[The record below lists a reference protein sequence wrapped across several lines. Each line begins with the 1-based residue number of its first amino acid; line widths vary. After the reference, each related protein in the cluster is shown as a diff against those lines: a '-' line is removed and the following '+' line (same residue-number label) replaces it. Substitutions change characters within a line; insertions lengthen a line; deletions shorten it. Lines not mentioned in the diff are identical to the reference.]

1 MTVGFIVESTDYR
14 LVFEDPK
21 YAGLEVTMRGMNTGA
36 MLDLMA
42 LAGSVDMGN
51 LDKVSLMDQAGPIQD
66 ILNMVIDN
74 LVSWNV
80 QTMHDGQV
88 ADVPPTREGVRR
100 QPVTLIMD
108 IVHAWTSAMSVSG
121 PLEQPSP
128 NGAPSPVESTLAA
141 LSSPNP
147 PNSP

>member
-1 MTVGFIVESTDYR
+1 VGFIVEHTDYK

-42 LAGSVDMGN
+42 LAGSVDMSN
-51 LDKVSLMDQAGPIQD
+51 LDKARLSDQAGPIRD

-74 LVSWNV
+74 LVAWNV

-88 ADVPPTREGVRR
+88 TDVPPTRDGVRR
-100 QPVTLIMD
+100 QPITMVMD
-108 IVHAWTSAMSVSG
+108 IVHAWTGAMSVAG
-121 PLEQPSP
+121 PLEQPSTD
-128 NGAPSPVESTLAA
+128 GAPSPVESTLAA
-141 LSSPNP
+141 LSSPNQ
-147 PNSP
+147 PNSQ